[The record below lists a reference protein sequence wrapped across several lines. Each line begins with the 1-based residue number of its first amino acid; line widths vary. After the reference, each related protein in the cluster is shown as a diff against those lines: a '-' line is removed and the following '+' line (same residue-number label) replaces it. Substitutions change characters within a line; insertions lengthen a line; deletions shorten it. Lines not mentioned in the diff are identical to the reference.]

1 MTGFLNLDI
10 KTLIFANLQKR
21 IKEKNI
27 DNLKASI
34 HIIIYLS
41 SMKRILSSFL
51 SLAILLCMNGY
62 AKAQDISLKAIR
74 LDNTKAL
81 HDFFRF
87 KEGNAVIISGHRGGM
102 VEGFP
107 ENSIATFE
115 NTLRNTPAFYE
126 IDPRLTKDSV
136 IVLMHDATLDRTT
149 TGTGKVSDYTWE
161 ELKKFRL
168 KDPQGN
174 ITEFGI
180 PTLAEVIEWARGKT
194 ILNLDKKDVPFE
206 MTAAIIKEHKA
217 EAFMMLTVHSPEE
230 ARFYLDK
237 NPNSMFSAHI
247 LTPEMFDRY
256 DKAGIPWTQIMAYI
270 GPNVKSENQKMYTL
284 LHSKGVKCM
293 ISAASTYDKLTT
305 KEERAEAYRKISSDG
320 ADVIETDLPIEVS
333 EALGN

>member
-1 MTGFLNLDI
+1 M
-10 KTLIFANLQKR
+10 
-21 IKEKNI
+21 
-27 DNLKASI
+27 S
-34 HIIIYLS
+34 
-41 SMKRILSSFL
+41 
-51 SLAILLCMNGY
+51 GY
-62 AKAQDISLKAIR
+62 IKAQNKSLKVISL
-74 LDNTKAL
+74 DSTKAL
-81 HDFFRF
+81 HEFFRF
-87 KEGNAVIISGHRGGM
+87 KEGNPIIISGHRGGM

-115 NTLRNTPAFYE
+115 NTLRHTPAFYE
-126 IDPRLTKDSV
+126 IDPRLTKDSI

-174 ITEFGI
+174 VTEFGI
-180 PTLAEVIEWARGKT
+180 PSLAEVIEWARGKT

-230 ARFYLDK
+230 VRFYLDK

-256 DKAGIPWTQIMAYI
+256 DKAGIPWSQIMAYI
-270 GPNVKSENQKMYTL
+270 GPNVKPENQKMYAL

-305 KEERAEAYRKISSDG
+305 TNERAEAYRKIALDG
-320 ADVIETDLPIEVS
+320 ADIIETDLPIEVS
-333 EALGN
+333 AALGI